1 MRKLHITFIKHN
13 KIIALIQAIL
23 YFRNIKEIFT
33 HVQLGFS
40 DSTVDF
46 SAESSGMEWVDKP
59 TKEKYPDGLEVYEV
73 PVKADKENGID
84 KKLQLMELMFD
95 EYINAPYDFY
105 LYFLW
110 ALNVF
115 SVFVVPVLVTMGI
128 LDFTGMLIVSALL
141 VLVYIP
147 LRLWLKQKSKVSWAC
162 AKISAKALFEK
173 AGIDFGYDKNY
184 RTASPYIMRKC
195 VKFAGWK
202 RVL

>member
-13 KIIALIQAIL
+13 KIVALIQAIL

-59 TKEKYPDGLEVYEV
+59 TAKDYPDGLEVYEV
-73 PVKADKENGID
+73 PVKADKENID
-84 KKLQLMELMFD
+84 TKLQYLDIMFN
-95 EYINAPYDFY
+95 EFVNQPYDFY

-110 ALNVF
+110 ALNIFTVF
-115 SVFVVPVLVTMGI
+115 IVPVLVTMGV
-128 LDFTGMLIVSALL
+128 LNFTGMIVVSVLL
-141 VLVYIP
+141 AIIYIP
-147 LRLWLKQKSKVSWAC
+147 LRLLLKKKSMTSWAC
-162 AKISAKALFEK
+162 AEISSMLLEKI
-173 AGIDFGYDKNY
+173 GIDFGYAENY

>member
-1 MRKLHITFIKHN
+1 MRKLHITFLKHS
-13 KIIALIQAIL
+13 KIVALLQAIL

-46 SAESSGMEWVDKP
+46 SAESSGLEWVDKP
-59 TKEKYPDGLEVYEV
+59 TEKVYPKGLEVYEV
-73 PVKADKENGID
+73 PVKADGKYKID
-84 KKLQLMELMFD
+84 EKLHNLDLMFN
-95 EYINAPYDFY
+95 EYINTPYDFY

-115 SVFVVPVLVTMGI
+115 SIFLIPMLVTIGI
-128 LDFTGMLIVSALL
+128 LNFDGAIIVAILL
-141 VLVYIP
+141 GIVYIP
-147 LRLWLKQKSKVSWAC
+147 LRDLLKKKSKTSWAC

-173 AGIDFGYDKNY
+173 IGIDFGYNGNY

-202 RVL
+202 RVR